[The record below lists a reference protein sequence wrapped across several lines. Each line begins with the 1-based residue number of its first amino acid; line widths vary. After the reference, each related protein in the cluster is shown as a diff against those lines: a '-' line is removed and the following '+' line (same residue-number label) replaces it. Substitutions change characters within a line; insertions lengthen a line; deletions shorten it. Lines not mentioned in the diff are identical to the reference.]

1 VSQCESTGRHDVR
14 VRVPVRVSLE
24 LRAGRPELTTD
35 THTHARCRYV
45 AHAAGRRGGEQG
57 GGGGAH
63 RERGARGGHVR
74 RAPGPA
80 ADGAGEHRAR
90 RAAGAGRGGRRGAR
104 GLRARVGRV
113 PVVGPVP
120 GVDRR
125 GGGRRGP
132 VLPGAAHAGL
142 GPVRRRRGRGGG
154 VAAVQ
159 PQRARVEPRRVQAA
173 GAPGGGAGGGAQGPA
188 RRRRGGA
195 RGAAEPVRAHD
206 GPVPLRRGG
215 GAGGG
220 LVHVQGRR
228 AAPGGEAPLA
238 RGIVQ
243 PRYAALGIRRSRY
256 DTYVSVYTYSSIVQS
271 LDATKNL
278 HCMQFNSRQ
287 AGISSCTNT
296 C

>member
-1 VSQCESTGRHDVR
+1 
-14 VRVPVRVSLE
+14 
-24 LRAGRPELTTD
+24 
-35 THTHARCRYV
+35 
-45 AHAAGRRGGEQG
+45 
-57 GGGGAH
+57 
-63 RERGARGGHVR
+63 
-74 RAPGPA
+74 
-80 ADGAGEHRAR
+80 
-90 RAAGAGRGGRRGAR
+90 
-104 GLRARVGRV
+104 
-113 PVVGPVP
+113 
-120 GVDRR
+120 
-125 GGGRRGP
+125 
-132 VLPGAAHAGL
+132 
-142 GPVRRRRGRGGG
+142 
-154 VAAVQ
+154 
-159 PQRARVEPRRVQAA
+159 
-173 GAPGGGAGGGAQGPA
+173 
-188 RRRRGGA
+188 
-195 RGAAEPVRAHD
+195 VRAHD